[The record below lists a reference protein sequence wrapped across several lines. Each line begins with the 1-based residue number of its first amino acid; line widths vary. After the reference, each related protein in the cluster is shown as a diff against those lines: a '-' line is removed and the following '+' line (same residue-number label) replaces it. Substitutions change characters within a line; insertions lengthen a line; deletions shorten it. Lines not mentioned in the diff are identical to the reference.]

1 MWWKEE
7 EEREKK
13 RERKKIRREGIIN
26 DHLVFFF
33 FGRKNYFTKWV
44 SKLTL
49 AALIEI
55 ACKAKTKVITSL
67 VKRN

>member
-7 EEREKK
+7 EKEKK
-13 RERKKIRREGIIN
+13 KRKKEN
-26 DHLVFFF
+26 KPPSLLF

>member
-7 EEREKK
+7 EKEREKK

-33 FGRKNYFTKWV
+33 
-44 SKLTL
+44 L
-49 AALIEI
+49 EE
-55 ACKAKTKVITSL
+55 KTIL
-67 VKRN
+67 RNGFLN